1 MEINFNFDLIKK
13 DLYKLYINNLI
24 KTCEKNEINTDILF
38 EIVDKLNET
47 KELKKISSSS
57 SLSNSDTNNDDYLY
71 QKPWI
76 KLNLIHKKIKIKEF
90 VNTLEIIDE
99 NEKQIIKDKLV
110 SLVDTKI
117 LTKKETVIYDSTKAK
132 VISIPLLQFK
142 SGKYII

>member
-1 MEINFNFDLIKK
+1 MEVNFDFDLIKK

-24 KTCEKNEINTDILF
+24 KTGEKNEINTDILF
-38 EIVDKLNET
+38 EIIDKLSEP
-47 KELKKISSSS
+47 KEIKKISSSS

-117 LTKKETVIYDSTKAK
+117 LTKKDTVIYDSAKAK

>member
-1 MEINFNFDLIKK
+1 MEINFDFDLIKK

>member
-1 MEINFNFDLIKK
+1 MEVNFDFDLIKK

-24 KTCEKNEINTDILF
+24 KTGEKNEINTDILF
-38 EIVDKLNET
+38 EIVNKLSET
-47 KELKKISSSS
+47 KELKKNSSSS

-71 QKPWI
+71 QKSWI
-76 KLNLIHKKIKIKEF
+76 KLNFIHKKIKIKEF
-90 VNTLEIIDE
+90 VNTLEITDE

-117 LTKKETVIYDSTKAK
+117 LTKKDTVIYDSVKAK

-142 SGKYII
+142 NGKYII